1 MKALLST
8 CLFVLSLSL
17 NAQYI
22 AGMETINL
30 SSDSHIDGSAGDS
43 LVSEA
48 GFNFPIVW
56 HDDWS
61 FWEAG
66 WAVSNRNDSSRRGQD
81 GLFQSITESGYSSSN
96 YMVGQ
101 QASEVY
107 LDASAKTPLSG
118 VYITNTAFTYHSIK
132 EGDQFAKKFGGA
144 DGSDPDY
151 LLLHILAKENG
162 SWKTDTVHFYLA
174 DYRNADPSKDYAVSA
189 WTWVD
194 LSKLG
199 TVDTLHFF
207 LTSSDTGEFGMNT
220 PGFFAVDDLSRNWHI
235 SVQTIENSTLSLY
248 PNPASCLV
256 YLQEATDWILY
267 DVQGHELKRGSGS
280 NIAIRELET
289 GMYLL
294 RDQTGKSARFI
305 KQ

>member
-17 NAQYI
+17 NAQFV
-22 AGMETINL
+22 ADVENL
-30 SSDSHIDGSAGDS
+30 NLPGDSHIDGSAGDS

-66 WAVSNRNDSSRRGQD
+66 WAVSNRDDSSRRGQD
-81 GLFQSITESGYSSSN
+81 GLFQSITESGYNSST
-96 YMVGQ
+96 YMIGQ

-107 LDASAKTPLSG
+107 LDASAKTPLNG
-118 VYITNTAFTYHSIK
+118 VYITNTSFTYHSMK
-132 EGDQFAKKFGGA
+132 EGDQFAKKFGGM
-144 DGSDPDY
+144 DGNDPDY

-162 SWKTDTVHFYLA
+162 SWKADTVHFYLA
-174 DYRNADPSKDYAVSA
+174 DYRNADPSKDYAVNV

-199 TVDTLHFF
+199 TADTLRF
-207 LTSSDTGEFGMNT
+207 LLESSDTGEFGMNT
-220 PGFFAVDDLSRNWHI
+220 PGFFAIDALSRNWPV
-235 SVQTIENSTLSLY
+235 SVQTIENSSLSLF
-248 PNPASCLV
+248 PNPASSVV
-256 YLQEATDWILY
+256 YLEEAADWILY
-267 DVQGHELKRGSGS
+267 DIQGHELKRGSGS

-294 RDQTGKSARFI
+294 RDQTGKSARLI